1 MVQKDGNN
9 GQKKIKPGN
18 EVQKW
23 NRWGI
28 SAKRR
33 FARNNK
39 TLLWKYVFR
48 KNKDEIV
55 MESASLGPSGWM
67 FQSWGALEVC
77 FAVLA
82 ALFLKLYICTLM
94 LFILFPGTKKTTK
107 KTPRLRNPVMHKLQ
121 RWHIISMPPHTC
133 NRQSYFFFKRKML
146 LWTLYT
152 FNWKAPVS
160 SRKPF
165 RSLIGHRCQ
174 TRSFLFVL
182 QLVPP
187 FFYVHWKPSCVTFQ
201 VHQSNVKH

>member
-9 GQKKIKPGN
+9 RQKIKPGN

-48 KNKDEIV
+48 ENKDEIV

-77 FAVLA
+77 FAVPA

-94 LFILFPGTKKTTK
+94 LFILFPGTKKT
-107 KTPRLRNPVMHKLQ
+107 RLRNPVMHKLQ
-121 RWHIISMPPHTC
+121 RWHIISMPLHTC
-133 NRQSYFFFKRKML
+133 NRQSFFFFLKGKML
-146 LWTLYT
+146 LWTLYA

-160 SRKPF
+160 SRKLF
-165 RSLIGHRCQ
+165 RSLIGHLCVKHGP
-174 TRSFLFVL
+174 FYLFYNWCR
-182 QLVPP
+182 P
-187 FFYVHWKPSCVTFQ
+187 FSTCIVTF
-201 VHQSNVKH
+201 